1 LAKKNILRGFF
12 MEHCSEVVK
21 VMQLDYTFERQI
33 MLEREE
39 AWREGWKEGWKKG
52 WKECFLEEY
61 RKDSQAEVI
70 IEMGQEL
77 GWTDDAILE
86 QLQKKLDMSHE
97 LAVGYLRRY
106 GTTFDKK

>member
-1 LAKKNILRGFF
+1 LAKKNFLLEFF
-12 MEHCSEVVK
+12 MEHRSEVVK

-33 MLEREE
+33 MLERED
-39 AWREGWKEGWKKG
+39 AQAKG
-52 WKECFLEEY
+52 
-61 RKDSQAEVI
+61 I

-97 LAVGYLRRY
+97 IAVGYLRRY
-106 GTTFDKK
+106 GNAFDKK